1 MTSSACWG
9 RENLRLP
16 APVIEMRPHPQCRK
30 PPGFDQVGRHA
41 VPVEMD
47 AGQLPVVLGG
57 RLLSARMISDTSH
70 HGLSEY
76 FRDGPSGKA
85 RTLLFNFL
93 QARLAIAAVQAH
105 LKDVIYNNPTQ
116 LTLDDTPMDVDLNEL
131 GTLFHHAFFD
141 RQPLLRLSHLSPGAK
156 ASPPKDAA

>member
-1 MTSSACWG
+1 M
-9 RENLRLP
+9 
-16 APVIEMRPHPQCRK
+16 IEMRPHPQCRK

-70 HGLSEY
+70 HGLSEC
-76 FRDGPSGKA
+76 FRDGPSGRA
-85 RTLLFNFL
+85 RTLLFDFL
-93 QARLAIAAVQAH
+93 RARLAIAAVQAH
-105 LKDVIYNNPTQ
+105 LKYFIYNKHTQ
-116 LTLDDTPMDVDLNEL
+116 LALDDPPMDVDLDEL
-131 GTLFHHAFFD
+131 DALFHHAFFD

-156 ASPPKDAA
+156 ATPPKDAA